1 MLRLRELLLH
11 ISRCGACLLSLSNSK
26 KTGVARVGLEME
38 DEVMEVVG
46 RQAYHIGSCRPLLG
60 LQLLP

>member
-1 MLRLRELLLH
+1 M
-11 ISRCGACLLSLSNSK
+11 GACLLSLSNSK

-46 RQAYHIGSCRPLLG
+46 RQAYHIGSFGHC
-60 LQLLP
+60 